1 MGAVVLSPSM
11 LSAVNILST
20 IQSQMETIQERLA
33 TGKRVNSPLDDP
45 NAFFTASAL
54 SSRADQLSALA
65 DTLKTAQSTVTA
77 AGDGLNTIQS
87 LLSEAQ
93 TIANEALQ
101 SAGTVAPVV
110 TGTLS
115 GLTTAS
121 VIASTGGSATRF
133 KAGDTVT
140 VSDGTTTATYTAA
153 NNDTVQ
159 TFLSAVNNT
168 SGLKVVASVNASG
181 QIQLT
186 ATSNVTLTIGGT
198 VNGAGGGS
206 LSSILGLT
214 AGATA
219 PGANTTLRQSLAS
232 QFDAIR
238 GQIDQAAGD
247 ASYSGT
253 NLLTGSSLSVKL
265 NETGSSTLTV
275 AGGSV
280 TSTGLG
286 LVASTNGWQTNAD
299 INTALT
305 NINNAIATVQA
316 TSASLGASGSIL
328 QTRLD
333 FNKAMSDTLN
343 SGATDLTASDGNADS
358 ALLLALQTRQ
368 QLAETTLSVAHG
380 AYASALQLFR

>member
-1 MGAVVLSPSM
+1 M

-121 VIASTGGSATRF
+121 VIASTGGSGTKF

>member
-101 SAGTVAPVV
+101 WAGTVAPVL

-121 VIASTGGSATRF
+121 VIASTGGSGTKF

-186 ATSNVTLTIGGT
+186 ATSNVTLTIGGV

>member
-186 ATSNVTLTIGGT
+186 ATSNVTLTIGGV

>member
-121 VIASTGGSATRF
+121 VIASTGGSGTKF